1 MGLNS
6 RMDRFIV
13 YAASAV
19 YIVGLR
25 DTMAEFK
32 ISNQQ
37 SLLGLSLYVLA
48 CESFNEQCYLFRN

>member
-19 YIVGLR
+19 YIIGLR
-25 DTMAEFK
+25 DTMVEFK